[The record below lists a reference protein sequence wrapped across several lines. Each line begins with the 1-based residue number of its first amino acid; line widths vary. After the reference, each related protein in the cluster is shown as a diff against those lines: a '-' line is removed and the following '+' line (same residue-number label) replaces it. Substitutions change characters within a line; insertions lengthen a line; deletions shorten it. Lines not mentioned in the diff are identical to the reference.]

1 MGPLQAVPLGPLQV
15 DIAKEARTKILAAVA
30 EAKQSLYSALAQA

>member
-1 MGPLQAVPLGPLQV
+1 MSGVLGTDEQKDKL
-15 DIAKEARTKILAAVA
+15 EETRTKILAAVA